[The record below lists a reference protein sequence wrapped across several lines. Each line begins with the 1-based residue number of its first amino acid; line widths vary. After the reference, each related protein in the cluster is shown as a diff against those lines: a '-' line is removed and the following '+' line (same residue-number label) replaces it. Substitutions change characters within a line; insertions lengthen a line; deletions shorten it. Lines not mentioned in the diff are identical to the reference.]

1 LSGIVEI
8 VSVVDHQA
16 CRTTRTIMTSLHT
29 SRWFVVFIA
38 ICCVASFL
46 APAGAQAG
54 AKTAVTNALRTK
66 KRPASRPHDLKSAR
80 QNSGCLP
87 CAAEA
92 ARGRKQSRGKKA
104 VAANLPCH
112 SKDYLDPRIRK
123 NYQAALIDMKRARL
137 KPKTTS
143 YWRSSADQA
152 RLHRCSLS
160 QRCRLNHPG
169 LYRAMPPGQSIH
181 EAGFAVDIDGVA
193 AGPRGGKRLTPQ
205 GRRIVA
211 IMKKHGFNWRYG
223 LNDPVHFEANP
234 QRYGYR
240 SVKQA
245 IKRNQ
250 TVCEMNRA
258 LAKKRGTTR
267 SRTTLRAQ
275 ATPPSRSVGPVKR
288 LRIETVSTRA
298 RRRVAKSRA

>member
-1 LSGIVEI
+1 
-8 VSVVDHQA
+8 
-16 CRTTRTIMTSLHT
+16 MTSLYT
-29 SRWFVVFIA
+29 LRWFVVFMA
-38 ICCVASFL
+38 ICCVASIL
-46 APAGAQAG
+46 APAGAQAVP
-54 AKTAVTNALRTK
+54 KTAVKNGIKPK
-66 KRPASRPHDLKSAR
+66 KRSASQPRDLKSPKQKA
-80 QNSGCLP
+80 GCLP

-92 ARGRKQSRGKKA
+92 ARGRKHSRGKKA
-104 VAANLPCH
+104 ITANLPCH
-112 SKDYLDPRIRK
+112 SKDYLDPKIRK
-123 NYQAALIDMKRARL
+123 NYHAALIDMKRARL

-181 EAGFAVDIDGVA
+181 EAGFAVDIAGVA
-193 AGPRGGKRLTPQ
+193 AGPRGEKRLTPQ

-250 TVCEMNRA
+250 TVCEVKLAR
-258 LAKKRGTTR
+258 AKKRGTTG
-267 SRTTLRAQ
+267 SLNSLRAQ
-275 ATPPSRSVGPVKR
+275 ARPASRSVGSEKR
-288 LRIETVSTRA
+288 SRIETVSTGT

>member
-1 LSGIVEI
+1 
-8 VSVVDHQA
+8 
-16 CRTTRTIMTSLHT
+16 MTSLHI
-29 SRWFVVFIA
+29 SRWVVVSIA
-38 ICCVASFL
+38 ICCVASSF
-46 APAGAQAG
+46 APAGAQAI
-54 AKTAVTNALRTK
+54 AKSAVKNGLKAK
-66 KRPASRPHDLKSAR
+66 NRPASQPGASKSAKR
-80 QNSGCLP
+80 NSSCLP

-104 VAANLPCH
+104 IAANPPCH
-112 SKDYLDPRIRK
+112 SREYLDPKIRK

-160 QRCRLNHPG
+160 RRCRLNHPG
-169 LYRAMPPGQSIH
+169 LYRAMPPGQSVH
-181 EAGFAVDIDGVA
+181 EAGFAVDIAGVA
-193 AGPRGGKRLTPQ
+193 AGPRGGKRFTPQ

-245 IKRNQ
+245 INRNQ
-250 TVCEMNRA
+250 TVCEVKLAR
-258 LAKKRGTTR
+258 AKKRVTTR
-267 SRTTLRAQ
+267 SSPALRAQ
-275 ATPPSRSVGPVKR
+275 AGPASRMVGLEKR
-288 LRIETVSTRA
+288 ARIETVSTRT
-298 RRRVAKSRA
+298 RRRVAKSPA